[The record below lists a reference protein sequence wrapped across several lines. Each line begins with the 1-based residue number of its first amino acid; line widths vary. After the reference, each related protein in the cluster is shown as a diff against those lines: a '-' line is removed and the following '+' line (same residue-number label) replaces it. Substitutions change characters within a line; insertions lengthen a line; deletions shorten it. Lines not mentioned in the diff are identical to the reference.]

1 MALSLQG
8 GRFWGMFLNG
18 ESGKQVNGESCV
30 VSLLII
36 AIASHLL
43 HLQSRLLLIFIDH
56 YNLLPEE

>member
-1 MALSLQG
+1 
-8 GRFWGMFLNG
+8 MFLNG